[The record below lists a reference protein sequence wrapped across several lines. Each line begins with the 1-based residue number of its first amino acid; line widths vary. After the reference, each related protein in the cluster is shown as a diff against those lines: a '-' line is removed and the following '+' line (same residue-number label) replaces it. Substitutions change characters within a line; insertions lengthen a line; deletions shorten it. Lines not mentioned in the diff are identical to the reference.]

1 MGFPNEFFTHL
12 QEHNYVEIKGGIT
25 RVTFLEIWM
34 VAVGDRVFA
43 RSWNKSERSWFTA
56 FLETGHG
63 QLKYGEIIIDV
74 TGKKVPPKT
83 TIQKQINEAYRKR
96 YTEKENVYYV
106 NGITQVDYEDYT
118 MEFFVK

>member
-1 MGFPNEFFTHL
+1 MGFPIKFFTHL
-12 QEHNYVEIKGGIT
+12 QEHNYVEIKGGTT

-34 VAVGDRVFA
+34 VAVEGRVFA

-56 FLETGHG
+56 FMETGLG
-63 QLKYGEIIIDV
+63 QLKYGEVIIDV
-74 TGKKVPPKT
+74 AGKKVPPKT
-83 TIQKQINEAYRKR
+83 RIQKQINEAYRKR

-106 NGITQVDYEDYT
+106 NGITQVDYEEYT